1 MTKKELLKAIAKQ
14 EKSLLRSFKALHGAK
29 QIRSNQAFALM
40 KEVFQ
45 ETKSLKAKNQFKTV
59 AKSKMKKEELLNYLE
74 QLNYIRGLKSSTL
87 KGWEEQRKQWRKE
100 AKDQDIPVDEIDEN
114 YDEWID
120 AIDSR
125 PWQEIAGYYYD
136 SDVLNTIRWMER
148 TEAFNYLM
156 DWCKLIE
163 SVHEEEFKGF
173 TIISD
178 ILTMDNMDEVL
189 NVIWNS
195 RRL

>member
-1 MTKKELLKAIAKQ
+1 MKEIAKQ
-14 EKSLLRSFKALHGAK
+14 EKSLLRSFKALHGEK
-29 QIRSNQAFALM
+29 QIRSNEAFQLM
-40 KEVFQ
+40 KELFHEVKKTG
-45 ETKSLKAKNQFKTV
+45 EFKTV
-59 AKSKMKKEELLNYLE
+59 AKSKMKKDDLLNYLE
-74 QLNYIRGLKSSTL
+74 QLKYVRNLKSSTV
-87 KGWEEQRKQWRKE
+87 KGWKEQRKQWREE
-100 AKDQDIPVDEIDEN
+100 AKEKDIPVDEIDEN
-114 YDEWID
+114 YDEWMD

-136 SDVLNTIRWMER
+136 SDVLNAIRWMER

-156 DWCKLIE
+156 EWCKLVE
-163 SVHEEEFKGF
+163 SVNEEEFKGY